1 MRKQILLLIV
11 MLACVAIFGA
21 CFDDSGT
28 SECKHSGGTATC
40 QQKAVCEKCGEAY
53 GDFADHVYGEWKHN
67 DEKHWKEC
75 TTVGCDSKS
84 EEADHAF
91 TKSGSDAEK
100 HWKECDCGAKSE
112 EEAHNYTT
120 DKFDTEK
127 HWKECA
133 CGAKSEEAA
142 HVLAVEHNDTQHWQK
157 CDCGY
162 ETAKVNHV
170 LTDEHNETQHW
181 QKCDCGYETA
191 KVNHVLVDEHNDT
204 QHWQKCDCGYEAAKA
219 DHVLTSEH
227 NDTQHWQKCDC
238 GYETAKVDHVLAGDH
253 NDAQHW
259 QKCACGYETAKADH
273 ILSYDKNDAQHWQKC
288 DCGYETAKADHALA
302 GDHNDTQ
309 HWQKCDCGYETA
321 KVDHV
326 LTSEHNETQHWQ
338 KCECGYESEKK
349 NHEYTVVKSSED
361 GVYDEYY
368 CTCGVESAELKFKK
382 TVDEGERTIILTNSD
397 LSLDLSGVSA
407 YKTVESITLD
417 EISLGNDV
425 NALDVDA
432 LKAAAQSHG
441 EQTITVVVK
450 TEDGIAHTIS
460 VPVIIVTANISS
472 LQEWIDNI
480 VITSDDASAE
490 ASRVFGYYVL
500 TADFSVS
507 GTELKTTIKPAA
519 GNGAFGFRGTL
530 DGCQK
535 TITIEKGAET
545 GLGIFTFIGE
555 GALIKNLKIINNSEK
570 APNWNSN
577 ITLAQI
583 ARNATLENVD
593 ITINN
598 ANHTAGVRYGAL
610 THEGMVE
617 CTLDGVSVNIKGKV
631 ETLVGG
637 NNPTLSLKDCTFRN
651 CEINLANSSS
661 SIQEIGHNGST
672 VYVAEGMSADNGET
686 VVSGIKVVKPTIL
699 PRQIFSLANTESK
712 ITLDSEYDGYN
723 IVSIVSETDAKLNGF
738 DYASVYALF
747 GTDYG
752 KHDLT
757 VTLEK
762 NGKNITVIIPLT
774 VATDTVAS
782 ADEWQNK
789 VVMKELTQQITG
801 YIVLLNNISSSDI
814 GYASWSFRPSA
825 NTDVTTHGFLGTLDG
840 NGKTVTIEENGKSGL
855 GIFTI
860 LAHGSVVKD
869 LTITSN
875 SGKNPDGIDG
885 FILARVA
892 TYTTFENVTINI
904 NNANHADTNKDGA
917 LCQYGFVGCTF
928 KNFVIN
934 ISGSVQTLCGS
945 SNNYLGWK
953 NNKNVDITINLKSAD
968 SSLKEFAHVG
978 DTVYVAEGMSTANGE
993 TTVSGVKLNQ
1003 YSE

>member
-21 CFDDSGT
+21 CLDDAGT

-40 QQKAVCEKCGEAY
+40 QQKAVCEKCGEEY
-53 GDFADHVYGEWKHN
+53 GELAAHAYGEWKHN

-75 TTVGCDSKS
+75 ATVGCDSKS

-91 TKSGSDAEK
+91 TKSSSDSDK
-100 HWKECDCGAKSE
+100 HWKECECGAKSE

-120 DKFDTEK
+120 DKFDAEK
-127 HWKECA
+127 HWKECS
-133 CGAKSEEAA
+133 CGAKSEETA
-142 HVLAVEHNDTQHWQK
+142 HV
-157 CDCGY
+157 
-162 ETAKVNHV
+162 
-170 LTDEHNETQHW
+170 
-181 QKCDCGYETA
+181 
-191 KVNHVLVDEHNDT
+191 
-204 QHWQKCDCGYEAAKA
+204 
-219 DHVLTSEH
+219 
-227 NDTQHWQKCDC
+227 
-238 GYETAKVDHVLAGDH
+238 
-253 NDAQHW
+253 
-259 QKCACGYETAKADH
+259 
-273 ILSYDKNDAQHWQKC
+273 
-288 DCGYETAKADHALA
+288 LA

-326 LTSEHNETQHWQ
+326 LTDDHNDAQHWQKCDCGYETTKAEHVLTDDHNDTQHWQ
-338 KCECGYESEKK
+338 KCSCGYETAKVDHVLTNDHNDTQHWQKCACGYETAKVDHVLSYDKNDAQHWQKCACGYETAKADHVLTDAHNDTQHWQECACGYETAKADHDLTDNHDATQHWQECDCGYESEKK
-349 NHEYTVVKSSED
+349 NHEYTVVKASED

-368 CTCGVESAELKFKK
+368 CACGIEKAELKFKK

-407 YKTVESITLD
+407 YKTVESIVLD

-432 LKAAAQSHG
+432 LKTATQSHG
-441 EQTITVVVK
+441 AQIITVVVK

-460 VPVIIVTANISS
+460 VPVTVVTANISS
-472 LQEWIDNI
+472 LQQWVDNI
-480 VITSDDASAE
+480 VITSTDSNDA

-500 TADFSVS
+500 TADFSIS
-507 GTELKTTIKPAA
+507 GTELKTTVKPAA
-519 GNGAFGFRGTL
+519 ANGAFGFRGTL
-530 DGCQK
+530 VGCNK

-545 GLGIFTFIGE
+545 GLGIFAFIGD
-555 GALIKNLKIINNSEK
+555 GALIKDLNIVNNSEK

-577 ITLAQI
+577 ITLALI
-583 ARNATLENVD
+583 ARNATLENVN

-610 THEGMVE
+610 THDGMVG
-617 CTLDGVSVNIKGKV
+617 CTLDGVSVNIKGNV
-631 ETLVGG
+631 EALIGG
-637 NNPTLSLKDCTFRN
+637 NNPVLSLKDYTFRN
-651 CEINLANSSS
+651 CEINLADSLS
-661 SIQEIGHNGST
+661 SIKEIGHNGTT
-672 VYVAEGMSADNGET
+672 VYVAEGMSAENGET
-686 VVSGIKVVKPTIL
+686 VVNGIKIVKPTIL
-699 PRQIFSLANTESK
+699 ERQIFSLADTESE
-712 ITLDSEYDGYN
+712 ITLGSEYDEYN
-723 IVSIVSETDAKLNGF
+723 VVSIVSEKNARLNGF
-738 DYASVYALF
+738 DYASVSALF
-747 GTDYG
+747 GSDYG

-814 GYASWSFRPSA
+814 GYASWSFRPNAS
-825 NTDVTTHGFLGTLDG
+825 TDVTAYGFLGTLDG
-840 NGKTVTIEENGKSGL
+840 NGKTITIEENGKSGL

-953 NNKNVDITINLKSAD
+953 NNNNVDITINLKSAD